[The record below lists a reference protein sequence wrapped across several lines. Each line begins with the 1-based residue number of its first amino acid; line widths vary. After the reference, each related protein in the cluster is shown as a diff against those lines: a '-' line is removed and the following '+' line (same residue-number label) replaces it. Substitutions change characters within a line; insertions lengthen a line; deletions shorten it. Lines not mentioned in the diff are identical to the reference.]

1 MEDSEQIQIL
11 QHLIQIN
18 SVNGNEAAVADY
30 IKQLFAEHG
39 ISSTIT
45 PYAEGRS
52 NIVAEIGNHKT
63 DQVLALAGHL
73 DTVATGDLADWKFN
87 PFAAHVENNRLY
99 GRGSADMKSGLA
111 GMIITFLNLADHQD
125 QLNGRLRFIGTVGE
139 ENGAMGSRDL
149 TKQGIA
155 DDISAMVLGEPTGG
169 NIVYAHNGSL
179 NYHVYSQGVG
189 AHSSM
194 PEKGVNAITNL
205 IKYVT
210 AEATEFDDAPVSPEL
225 GPLVHSVTVF
235 EGGEQVNSIPAK
247 AELQGNI
254 RPIPEFDN
262 EAVINRLNETVN
274 HLNEEPNVNL
284 TLHID
289 YSFKPIISRKDS
301 QLVQLTKQIADT
313 EFGTPV
319 NLQVIHGATDASEYI
334 KSKNVFPVI
343 VYGSGQWYDAHAL
356 NESVDLD
363 QFHHVQQVYEQLT
376 KKFLA

>member
-30 IKQLFAEHG
+30 IKRLFADHG

-63 DQVLALAGHL
+63 VQVLALAGHL
-73 DTVATGDLADWKFN
+73 DTVATGDLADWKFD
-87 PFAAHVENNRLY
+87 PFSAHIEGNRLY

-125 QLNGRLRFIGTVGE
+125 KLNGRLRFIGTVGE

-262 EAVINRLNETVN
+262 EAVIKRLNETVDR
-274 HLNEEPNVNL
+274 LNEEPDVHL
-284 TLHID
+284 TLHVD
-289 YSFKPIISRKDS
+289 YSFKPIISGKDS
-301 QLVQLTKQIADT
+301 HLVQLTKQIADA
-313 EFGTPV
+313 EFGSPV
-319 NLQVIHGATDASEYI
+319 NLQVIHGATDASEYT

-363 QFHHVQQVYEQLT
+363 QFRHVQQVYEQLAQ
-376 KKFLA
+376 KFLG

>member
-30 IKQLFAEHG
+30 IKRLFADHG

-63 DQVLALAGHL
+63 VQVLALAGHL
-73 DTVATGDLADWKFN
+73 DTVATGDLADWKFD
-87 PFAAHVENNRLY
+87 PFSAHIEGNRLY

-111 GMIITFLNLADHQD
+111 GMIITFLNLTDHQD
-125 QLNGRLRFIGTVGE
+125 KLNGRLRFIGTVGE

-262 EAVINRLNETVN
+262 EAVIKRLNETVDR
-274 HLNEEPNVNL
+274 LNEEPDVHL
-284 TLHID
+284 TLHVD
-289 YSFKPIISRKDS
+289 YSFKPIISGKDS
-301 QLVQLTKQIADT
+301 HLVQLTKQIADA
-313 EFGTPV
+313 EFGSPV
-319 NLQVIHGATDASEYI
+319 NLQVIHGATDASEYT

-363 QFHHVQQVYEQLT
+363 QFRHVQQVYEQLAQ
-376 KKFLA
+376 KFLG

>member
-18 SVNGNEAAVADY
+18 SVNGNEAAVTDY
-30 IKQLFAEHG
+30 IKRLFADHG

-73 DTVATGDLADWKFN
+73 DTVATGDLADWKFD
-87 PFAAHVENNRLY
+87 PFSAHIEGNRLY

-125 QLNGRLRFIGTVGE
+125 KLNGRLRFIGTVGE

-262 EAVINRLNETVN
+262 EAVIKRLNETVDR
-274 HLNEEPNVNL
+274 LNEEPDVHL
-284 TLHID
+284 TLHVD
-289 YSFKPIISRKDS
+289 YSFKPIISGKDS
-301 QLVQLTKQIADT
+301 HLVQLTKQIADA
-313 EFGTPV
+313 EFGSPV
-319 NLQVIHGATDASEYI
+319 NLQVIHGATDASEYT

-363 QFHHVQQVYEQLT
+363 QFRHVQQVYEQLAQ
-376 KKFLA
+376 KFLG

>member
-30 IKQLFAEHG
+30 IKRLFADHG

-73 DTVATGDLADWKFN
+73 DTVATGDLADWKFD
-87 PFAAHVENNRLY
+87 PFSAHIEGNRLY

-111 GMIITFLNLADHQD
+111 GMIITFLNLTDHQD
-125 QLNGRLRFIGTVGE
+125 KLNGRLRFIGTVGE

-262 EAVINRLNETVN
+262 EAVIKRLNETVDR
-274 HLNEEPNVNL
+274 LNEEPDVHL
-284 TLHID
+284 TLHVD
-289 YSFKPIISRKDS
+289 YSFKPIISGKDS
-301 QLVQLTKQIADT
+301 HLVQLTKQIADA
-313 EFGTPV
+313 EFGSPV
-319 NLQVIHGATDASEYI
+319 NLQVIHGATDASEYT

-363 QFHHVQQVYEQLT
+363 QFRHVQQVYEQLAQ
-376 KKFLA
+376 KFLG